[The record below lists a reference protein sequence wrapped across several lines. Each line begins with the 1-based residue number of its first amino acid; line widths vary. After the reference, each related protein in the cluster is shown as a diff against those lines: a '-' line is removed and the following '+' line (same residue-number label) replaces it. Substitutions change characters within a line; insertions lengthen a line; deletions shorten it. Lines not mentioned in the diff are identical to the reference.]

1 MTSINRG
8 CIIIKPTQ
16 KYVGAIVRKEDLPM
30 LEERKP
36 LFVGVNTVQYDFGV
50 SRAKAYSI
58 IKQLNEA
65 LKAENPKAIV
75 VAGKVNRIY
84 YEEACLKH

>member
-1 MTSINRG
+1 
-8 CIIIKPTQ
+8 
-16 KYVGAIVRKEDLPM
+16 M